1 MTKKS
6 GKWSNMHTKKKE
18 ALVKT
23 GGGIGDEFE
32 YHKEEQKRKIEL
44 KKRNRNNQTHDKQG
58 EHQTNEAAGAL
69 EVRNGQCVSCWR

>member
-23 GGGIGDEFE
+23 GSSIGDKFE

-44 KKRNRNNQTHDKQG
+44 KKRNRNNQTHD
-58 EHQTNEAAGAL
+58 E
-69 EVRNGQCVSCWR
+69 